1 MKEKE
6 RKLYEEPQIEVME
19 FSQEDSIATS
29 GLGAG
34 LWDSI
39 WGGEGF

>member
-6 RKLYEEPQIEVME
+6 RKLYEEPQIEVIE

-29 GLGAG
+29 GAGAG
-34 LWDSI
+34 LWDTI